1 MAVLVRNLTII
12 DLNGGDLLPDGAMPP
27 RTVPPPPFM
36 SNQVADARRFY
47 LDLRPRRSR
56 ELSVVCGG
64 WERCAAD
71 YEIRRAE
78 YPYLTLE
85 LVVGGRGSVTL
96 NGRTYPVSRGTVFA
110 YGPGT
115 PHVIRTHPED
125 RLSKYFV
132 NFSGGEALALMKE
145 AGAAPAS
152 CYSVDSVEDVQSAF
166 EHLLLAGRRGT
177 GAGARI
183 AALEARI
190 LLLMLSEARLP
201 DAARTQQAYQTFSR
215 CRVYLE
221 EHYLSVRTAAEAA
234 AACHVAPAYF
244 SRLFSRFS
252 GQAPYQLLMRLKM
265 NHAATLLQEGRW
277 MVREVAD
284 GFGMDPFH
292 FSRTFKRVHG
302 LSPAA
307 FLRAHWVGR
316 R

>member
-1 MAVLVRNLTII
+1 MAKPTI
-12 DLNGGDLLPDGAMPP
+12 
-27 RTVPPPPFM
+27 PPPPLM

-47 LDLRPRRSR
+47 LDQRPKRNTGFA
-56 ELSVVCGG
+56 VVCGG

-71 YEIRRAE
+71 YEIRRQR

-85 LVVGGRGSVTL
+85 FVVGGKGTVAL
-96 NGRTYPVSRGTVFA
+96 GGRTYALSRGAVFA
-110 YGPGT
+110 YGPRM

-132 NFSGGEALALMKE
+132 NFCGTEVQGLMRTAGVAAGG
-145 AGAAPAS
+145 
-152 CYSVDSVEDVQSAF
+152 CYAVESVDEVQAAF
-166 EHLLLAGRRGT
+166 EHLLSAGRRGT
-177 GAGARI
+177 GAAARI
-183 AALEARI
+183 AALEGQI

-201 DAARTQQAYQTFSR
+201 EAARTQQAYQTFSR
-215 CRVYLE
+215 CRAYLE
-221 EHYLSVRTAAEAA
+221 NNYLSLRTAAEAA

-244 SRLFSRFS
+244 SRLFARFS

-277 MVREVAD
+277 MVREIAD

-302 LSPAA
+302 LSPAG
-307 FLRAHWVGR
+307 FLRAHSMES
-316 R
+316 